1 MVLVIAHRGDS
12 GSYPENTI
20 SAFKAA
26 AGAGADMIEFDIQP
40 SLDGQL
46 VVFHDEE
53 LSRTTNGAGKLSR
66 KTLSDLKRLDA
77 GGWFSGRFAGERI
90 PTLKEALESIP
101 GTVALNIELKSF
113 RETPPYE
120 EKFVEVFEKYR
131 LHHRAYAASSDL
143 NRLRRIAELDA
154 GIRTILLQDALEED
168 VCLSHALRLGA
179 SAVQIQR
186 RSLRE
191 DFIRRLHREGLLVFL
206 FYADTRQEFERAV
219 RCGLDGVLTN
229 FPRRF
234 LEGLT

>member
-1 MVLVIAHRGDS
+1 MIAHRGDS

-26 AGAGADMIEFDIQP
+26 AEAGADMIEFDIQP

-66 KTLSDLKRLDA
+66 MTLSDLKRLDA

-90 PTLKEALESIP
+90 PTLEEALESIP
-101 GTVALNIELKSF
+101 RTVALNIELKSF

-120 EKFVEVFEKYR
+120 ERFVEVFEKYR

-143 NRLRRIAELDA
+143 KRLRRVAELDA

-168 VCLSHALRLGA
+168 DCLSHALRLGA

-191 DFIRRLHREGLLVFL
+191 DFIRRLHRERLLVFL
-206 FYADTRQEFERAV
+206 FYADTKQEFELAV
-219 RCGLDGVLTN
+219 RCGVDGVLTN

-234 LEGLT
+234 LEGLA

>member
-1 MVLVIAHRGDS
+1 VLVIAHRGDS

-26 AGAGADMIEFDIQP
+26 AEARADMIEFDIQP
-40 SLDGQL
+40 TLDGQI

-66 KTLSDLKRLDA
+66 MTLSDLKRLDA

-90 PTLKEALESIP
+90 PTLEEALESIP
-101 GTVALNIELKSF
+101 RTVALNIELKSF

-120 EKFVEVFEKYR
+120 ERFVEVFEKYR

-143 NRLRRIAELDA
+143 KRLRRIAELDA

-168 VCLSHALRLGA
+168 DCLSHALRLGA

-191 DFIRRLHREGLLVFL
+191 DFIRRLHRERLLVFL
-206 FYADTRQEFERAV
+206 FYADTTQKFERAV
-219 RCGLDGVLTN
+219 RCGVDGVLTN

-234 LEGLT
+234 LEGFA